1 MPRVPH
7 STDDLEA
14 AELELQRAFVASDVI
29 ALDAL
34 LDDEL
39 ESVGPDGAVLTKAQ
53 DIEAH
58 RSGRLRISEFEVER
72 QRIRVIDELGTT
84 DVVATVAGTHE
95 GAPFRTRLRYQRTWR
110 LSDAWMVVSAHA
122 SPIKQR
128 RA

>member
-14 AELELQRAFVASDVI
+14 AELELQRAMVASDVV

-39 ESVGPDGAVLTKAQ
+39 EFVGPDGAVLTKAQ

-58 RSGRLRISEFEVER
+58 RSGRLRITELLVER
-72 QRIRVIDELGTT
+72 QRVRVLEELGTT
-84 DVVATVAGTHE
+84 DVIATVAGTHE

-110 LSDAWMVVSAHA
+110 LGDAWTVVSAHA
-122 SPIKQR
+122 SPVTR
-128 RA
+128 RR

>member
-14 AELELQRAFVASDVI
+14 AELELQRAVLAADVI
-29 ALDAL
+29 ALEAL
-34 LDDEL
+34 LDDEV
-39 ESVGPDGAVLTKAQ
+39 EFVGPDGTVLTKSQ
-53 DIEAH
+53 DIEAY
-58 RSGRLRISEFEVER
+58 RSGRLRVTEFAVER
-72 QRIRVIDELGTT
+72 QRVRVIEELGTT

-110 LSDAWMVVSAHA
+110 LSDAWTVVSAHA
-122 SPIKQR
+122 SPVTR